1 MNHAS
6 IPHHALQLL
15 LLLRKMIFFSEA
27 TIITQEKSKPP
38 PQEVRLDD
46 LRSEI
51 FRQQKALNQE
61 VSKNDIFFFLYLDSL
76 IHQVP
81 KHNIGKRQVKGS
93 A

>member
-1 MNHAS
+1 MNHAT

-27 TIITQEKSKPP
+27 TIITQEKSNPLH
-38 PQEVRLDD
+38 QEVGLDD

-61 VSKNDIFFFLYLDSL
+61 VSKNDIFFSYTL
-76 IHQVP
+76 IHLFTKSQ
-81 KHNIGKRQVKGS
+81 NTILGKDR
-93 A
+93 

>member
-61 VSKNDIFFFLYLDSL
+61 VSKNDIFFSYTL
-76 IHQVP
+76 IHLFTKSQ
-81 KHNIGKRQVKGS
+81 NTILGKDR
-93 A
+93 